1 MSNQIKIAEYTPSLI
16 PTNPGV
22 YVFRRGTTILY
33 IGKAGNLRK
42 RVSSYF
48 RTNVSEKVRQLRTE
62 ATTLELISLQSEIE
76 ALIKEAELI
85 KRHVPK
91 FNVLMRDDKNYAFV
105 AITDETFPKIF
116 ITHQPGTETQKPH
129 KTHQPKIAFVG
140 PFTSSTSLKIT
151 LKLLRKLFPYCT
163 CFTPHVR
170 RCLNAQLGLCP
181 GYCCLKQNPPNPA
194 SRDGRREAFSP
205 KHIES
210 LTKEYKNHIDAI
222 IGILT
227 GKRQHI
233 TKDLKKRMKAAISS
247 ENFELAASLRDQT
260 QGIED
265 VIRHR
270 MHLTDTGTKKKNY
283 SANWHHSEKNIIMA
297 LGIEKPISRV
307 EGYDISHVSGAATT
321 ASMVVFINGAP
332 SRDDYR
338 MFKIKTVLGIS
349 DVDAL
354 REVIHRRLTH
364 PEWRF
369 PDLMVIDGG
378 KPQLNAVMSV
388 IVKEA
393 PQLARRVLSLAK
405 REEELYSPY
414 KTHTVR
420 LDSLPANTGFFFQR
434 IRDESHRFAK
444 RYHHKLREISYRPYD
459 AQHRNNEF

>member
-1 MSNQIKIAEYTPSLI
+1 MSNQIKITEYTPSLI
-16 PTNPGV
+16 PTDPGV
-22 YVFRRGTTILY
+22 YVFRNRSTILY
-33 IGKAGNLRK
+33 IGKASNLRK

-48 RTNVSEKVRQLRTE
+48 RTNVSEKVRQLRHG

-91 FNVLMRDDKNYAFV
+91 FNVLMRDDKNYAYV
-105 AITDETFPKIF
+105 AITNEAFSKIF
-116 ITHQPGTETQKPH
+116 ATHQPWHGTAKPH
-129 KTHQPKIAFVG
+129 KINQTEATFVG
-140 PFTSSTSLKIT
+140 PFTSSLSLKIT
-151 LKLLRKLFPYCT
+151 LKLLRRLFPYCT
-163 CFTPHVR
+163 CFTPHAR
-170 RCLNAQLGLCP
+170 KCLNAQLGLCP

-205 KHIES
+205 ELLES
-210 LTKEYKNHIDAI
+210 YKKEYKTHIDAI

-247 ENFELAASLRDQT
+247 ENFELAAALRDQM

-270 MHLTDTGTKKKNY
+270 MHLTEIGTKKKNY

-307 EGYDISHVSGAATT
+307 EGYDISHVSGANTT
-321 ASMVVFINGAP
+321 ASMVVFVDGAP

-338 MFKIKTVLGIS
+338 MFKIKTVPGIS

-354 REVIHRRLTH
+354 KEVIHRRLTH
-364 PEWRF
+364 PEWQF

-388 IVKEA
+388 IIKEA
-393 PQLARRVLSLAK
+393 PRLAHRVLSLAK

-420 LDSLPANTGFFFQR
+420 LDSLPADTGFFFQR

-444 RYHHKLREISYRPYD
+444 RYHHKLREISYRPK
-459 AQHRNNEF
+459 N

>member
-16 PTNPGV
+16 PTDPGV
-22 YVFRRGTTILY
+22 YVFRRGSAALY
-33 IGKAGNLRK
+33 IGKASNLRK

-48 RTNVSEKVRQLRTE
+48 RANVSEKVRQLRSE

-76 ALIKEAELI
+76 ALIREAELI
-85 KRHVPK
+85 KRFVPK

-116 ITHQPGTETQKPH
+116 VTHQPGHGASKPRNINQAQ
-129 KTHQPKIAFVG
+129 TTFVG
-140 PFTSSTSLKIT
+140 PFTSGTSLKIT
-151 LKLLRKLFPYCT
+151 LKLLQRLFPYCT
-163 CFTPHVR
+163 CFTAHTR

-181 GYCCLKQNPPNPA
+181 GYCCLKQNPP
-194 SRDGRREAFSP
+194 EL
-205 KHIES
+205 IES
-210 LTKEYKNHIDAI
+210 FKKEYKNPINAI

-233 TKDLKKRMKAAISS
+233 TKDLKKRMKAAIAAQH
-247 ENFELAASLRDQT
+247 FELAATLRDQM

-265 VIRHR
+265 VISHR
-270 MHLTDTGTKKKNY
+270 MHLTETGTKKKNY
-283 SANWHHSEKNIIMA
+283 TSNWRHSEKNIIMA

-307 EGYDISHVSGAATT
+307 EGYDISHVSGASTT
-321 ASMVVFINGAP
+321 ASMVVFIDGAP

-338 MFKIKTVLGIS
+338 MFKIKTVHGIS

-354 REVIHRRLTH
+354 KEVIHRRLAH
-364 PEWRF
+364 PEWQF

-388 IVKEA
+388 IIKEA
-393 PQLARRVLSLAK
+393 PQLARRVVSLAK

-420 LDSLPANTGFFFQR
+420 LDSLPADTGFFFQR

-444 RYHHKLREISYRPYD
+444 RYHHKLREISYRPKD
-459 AQHRNNEF
+459 